1 MTGKHGGGGGGL
13 AVQNYCGPWCTC
25 IVHICHSGHLYAWY
39 PILWL
44 HGDMGLLRTSGLKVP
59 FSQPRDTTCGAGAN
73 HDVNTWVLL
82 DGLEHWRTW
91 VCQSNTQVWQQSP
104 NSSCH
109 FGCWY
114 RRAPVHSYR
123 HTRREIKAALGV
135 DIEQLFDS
143 FDPQPLASGSIAQVH
158 RATLKP
164 APYKQYLQQHYKQ
177 PAQPQHQQQEEGVQ
191 QEQQVVV
198 KVCHPSVAE
207 HIRMDFKLVGWL
219 SIAAS
224 KLPLLRGLPVR
235 ESVAQFSHTMTAQAD
250 LRVEAVHALRF
261 HNNFAGRLG
270 RCVHVCRSSRVI
282 AGSITQ
288 LQLLALHALTGNVS

>member
-1 MTGKHGGGGGGL
+1 MLIALVLHCL
-13 AVQNYCGPWCTC
+13 CGC
-25 IVHICHSGHLYAWY
+25 
-39 PILWL
+39 
-44 HGDMGLLRTSGLKVP
+44 
-59 FSQPRDTTCGAGAN
+59 
-73 HDVNTWVLL
+73 
-82 DGLEHWRTW
+82 
-91 VCQSNTQVWQQSP
+91 
-104 NSSCH
+104 
-109 FGCWY
+109 
-114 RRAPVHSYR
+114 RAPVHSYR

-158 RATLKP
+158 RATLKA
-164 APYKQYLQQHYKQ
+164 APYKQYLQQHYQ
-177 PAQPQHQQQEEGVQ
+177 QSAQPQPLLQDEAGQ

-270 RCVHVCRSSRVI
+270 RCIHGCSSSWVTSRSASHSCSCWHSM
-282 AGSITQ
+282 A
-288 LQLLALHALTGNVS
+288 LLACMYALRCTWPGLLNPLRLALPPCCCRLSTTPASPLSCALHMSLHVQVSSPV